1 MVESLAEPQL
11 STILALNVPST
22 SLSKHFK
29 TSGIIKFLIHQCH
42 VQKLLYGTACV
53 TMCILKSELVIKI
66 SSDLYSFEKKN
77 FRGDIKPATIVLVT
91 GAQREPDKFEILS
104 KLLENAA
111 IQIFTIGYPATPFPA
126 ILSLSKYAQHYSV
139 SDEDGVLDPLK
150 ISGQLSR
157 IFLDIISRVENQP
170 HHQVF
175 VKVKYY
181 ISNLKHFDSSVSPS
195 KV

>member
-66 SSDLYSFEKKN
+66 SSDLYSFEKKKFQGRHQTSN
-77 FRGDIKPATIVLVT
+77 HRSGDRSPTRARQV
-91 GAQREPDKFEILS
+91 R
-104 KLLENAA
+104 
-111 IQIFTIGYPATPFPA
+111 
-126 ILSLSKYAQHYSV
+126 
-139 SDEDGVLDPLK
+139 DPLQVVGERGHSNLHHRVSGNA
-150 ISGQLSR
+150 ISGNPLAQQIRSTLLRLGRGRRSR
-157 IFLDIISRVENQP
+157 PAQDFGTTFENFSRYHFSSRESAASSSFCQGKIL
-170 HHQVF
+170 H
-175 VKVKYY
+175 
-181 ISNLKHFDSSVSPS
+181 LKS
-195 KV
+195 